1 MVWFTA
7 DVFIEYRALAD
18 NIGTSAEE
26 LGLSDYR
33 ILLFIPVSIRR

>member
-7 DVFIEYRALAD
+7 DVLLSTSALAD

-26 LGLSDYR
+26 LGLAIIA